1 MDLTPELI
9 AKYSRPAPRY
19 TSYPPIPAW
28 SRGIGPADYR
38 SALEAAARQP
48 GEPVSLYLHLPFCPR
63 RCLYCGCNVLIT
75 RERGKLDRYLD
86 RLRDELDLVTRALG
100 LGRRVAQLHLGGG
113 TPNYFDEAQLR
124 RLWQTIGERFTF
136 AAHADLSIESDP
148 RLATPEQLRL
158 LRGFGFERVSFGIQD
173 LDPDVQQAIGR
184 IQPEDQVRATV
195 EASRAAGFAGI
206 NVDLVYG
213 LPEQTQDS
221 FRRTVEAVID
231 LGPDRIACFGYAHV
245 PAMQRHQRALER
257 YRIPEVEERLAL
269 FRLAVEG
276 FTGAGY
282 EWIGL
287 DHFARPDDA
296 LATAWRSDRLHR
308 NFNGYTTMPA
318 SHLIGAGMSA
328 IGEVSGF
335 LVQNVN
341 DLAGWHRAV
350 EGGDLATV
358 RGHPLTEEDRRRR
371 AAILS
376 LMCRLELPPALA
388 VGLEPSRDRLLAY
401 AADGLV
407 ERRGDTIAVTPLGRY
422 FLRTLCT
429 AFDAYF
435 PAGREAPPMSRAV

>member
-28 SRGIGPADYR
+28 SRAIGPADYR
-38 SALEAAARQP
+38 SALEAAARHP
-48 GEPVSLYLHLPFCPR
+48 TEPVSLYLHLPFCPR

-75 RERGKLDRYLD
+75 REREKLERYLE
-86 RLRDELDLVTRALG
+86 RLRDELDLVTGALG

-124 RLWQTIGERFTF
+124 RLWQAIGERFTLESD
-136 AAHADLSIESDP
+136 ADLSIEADP

-158 LRGFGFERVSFGIQD
+158 LRGLGFERVSFGIQD

-184 IQPEDQVRATV
+184 IQPGDQVRAAV
-195 EASRAAGFAGI
+195 EGARAAGFAGI

-213 LPEQTQDS
+213 LPEQTPDS
-221 FRRTVEAVID
+221 FRRTVEAVIE

-257 YRIPEVEERLAL
+257 YRIPEAEERLAL

-296 LATAWRSDRLHR
+296 LAAAWRADRLHR

-318 SHLIGAGMSA
+318 THLIGAGMSA
-328 IGEVSGF
+328 IGEVSGL

-350 EGGDLATV
+350 EGRDFATV
-358 RGHPLTEEDRRRR
+358 RGHCSTEEDRRRR
-371 AAILS
+371 AAILH

-388 VGLEPSRDRLLAY
+388 VGLEPSLDRLLVY
-401 AADGLV
+401 AEDGLV
-407 ERRGDTIAVTPLGRY
+407 ERRSGTIAVTPLGRY

-429 AFDAYF
+429 AFDAYL
-435 PAGREAPPMSRAV
+435 PTGRETGPMSRAV